1 MIFLHILPNRNWL
14 NKART
19 YEYGESDDCGSQA
32 VNAERSYNEGLDKCE
47 IKRSQDADNGDP
59 LEDAAQEPIKYGK
72 FKRGQDE
79 ENAVKED
86 SVLRKR
92 DAEKVRILA

>member
-1 MIFLHILPNRNWL
+1 MIFLHTLPNHNRL
-14 NKART
+14 NKARA
-19 YEYGESDDCGSQA
+19 YEYRESDDCGGQA
-32 VNAERSYNEGLDKCE
+32 VNAECAYNEGLDKCE

-59 LEDAAQEPIKYGK
+59 LEDAAQEPIEYGK
-72 FKRGQDE
+72 FKGGQDE
-79 ENAVKED
+79 KNAVKED